1 MRHRVQLL
9 ATTSLV
15 VAIFAGTAHAQSSN
29 SNTIEELVITAEK
42 REQSLQDVPVAVT
55 AFTSEKRDLIG
66 VNTIADMTNFTPGL
80 SYSTQLDRTTLRGVG
95 RNTNVHAADGSVA
108 IYNDGIYTSSTVLA
122 GAKGPI
128 FTDRVEVLRGP
139 QGTLY
144 GRNSIGGAINILSK
158 RPTEDPYAE
167 VRATYANYNR
177 SLLEFAASGPTPI
190 PNVNYRIAGNW
201 DKQTKGWIENIVPG
215 VPDEGNIVDTKVLEG
230 QLQFKF
236 NDNFEGWFTLTGI
249 NWDNGG
255 GGPGSRGTWAPTPY
269 ATYYSGNAAIVSNPG
284 YACRPGAPVTAV
296 VNANP
301 LGCVNPAINDPRK
314 IANAVPYKVALR
326 DTFVFASEWVY
337 HLDTMDLKYLAGGTK
352 YHYYLTGPTPADAV
366 APVTSYT
373 LTSSI
378 AGTVV
383 AGIPINP
390 RYGFDYQEDE
400 RWFSHEL
407 NLSSTGDGALQWLLG
422 LYTFHETYNQPVFTT
437 MFDQAQV
444 AGPYLSAGPLC
455 NLTGG
460 ACAPNPLRRIY
471 DDRPHLDIKSNAVFG
486 QLDWKMTDTLKGTFG
501 LRYSEDHKYGYEA
514 VRLGCFGPAGCA
526 GNFGIIDLTQPNA
539 GVVGNPA
546 ASALKKGVVSVNS
559 YDPATG
565 AATRKYDYTW
575 SAVTGTLGIQWEPD
589 ADTNAY
595 ARYSRGYK
603 GGGFRIGIDTSLG
616 LEPTTDAEHVD
627 AFEIGF
633 KKTFTG
639 LNLQTNMALFYYNYK
654 DAQVPLNVAQTS
666 GGLGQSNAIFY
677 NIPEAISQGF
687 ELETIWQPIDN
698 LQILFNYSYNDA
710 HISESIGTIDPAD
723 PAALD
728 PQARPIISAALCY
741 NTATYGQV
749 AGDPTKP
756 TATTSCAADV
766 FTSPYPSAANKLV
779 PGAPSLSATPTP
791 NGGYQRGQNLS
802 GNQLPNAAKNKIA
815 LNVNYSW
822 QLENSRL
829 IGSISYLW
837 RDEAYGSIFNRSY
850 TKSPSWD
857 QIDARVAWK
866 PDGDKLT
873 VILWG
878 KNLADT
884 LGYEGGAGAGR
895 KAGATPG
902 DLRPNSVEGIATAY
916 PLTPPRTYGIEL
928 QYKFY

>member
-9 ATTSLV
+9 ATTALV
-15 VAIFAGTAHAQSSN
+15 ATIFAGTAHAQGSN

-80 SYSTQLDRTTLRGVG
+80 SYSSQLDRTTLRGVG

-158 RPTEDPYAE
+158 RPTDEPYAE

-177 SLLEFAASGPTPI
+177 SLLEFAVSGPTPI
-190 PNVNYRIAGNW
+190 PNVNYRVAGNW
-201 DKQTKGWIENIVPG
+201 DKQTKGWIDNIIPG
-215 VPDEGNIVDTKVLEG
+215 LPDEGNIIDTKIIEG

-255 GGPGSRGTWAPTPY
+255 GGPGSRQTWAPTPY
-269 ATYYSGNAAIVSNPG
+269 ATYSEVNGAIVANPG
-284 YACRPGAPVTAV
+284 FACRAGSGVTNV

-301 LGCVNPAINDPRK
+301 LGCVNPAVNNPRQ

-326 DTFVFASEWVY
+326 DTFIFASEWVY

-352 YHYYLTGPTPADAV
+352 YHYYLTGPTPADAI

-373 LTSSI
+373 RANGL
-378 AGTVV
+378 V
-383 AGIPINP
+383 INP

-400 RWFSHEL
+400 KWFSHEL

-422 LYTFHETYNQPVFTT
+422 LYTYHETYNQPVFTT
-437 MFDQAQV
+437 LFDQAQ
-444 AGPYLSAGPLC
+444 ASGPFAAPGFACSA
-455 NLTGG
+455 TGG
-460 ACAPNPLRRIY
+460 ICAPNPLRRIY
-471 DDRPHLDIKSNAVFG
+471 DDRPHLEIKSNAIFG
-486 QLDWKMTDTLKGTFG
+486 QLDWKMTETWKGTFG
-501 LRYSEDHKYGYEA
+501 LRYSEDHKFGDEQ
-514 VRLGCFGPAGCA
+514 VRLNCFGPAGCA
-526 GNFGIIDLTQPNA
+526 FAGPLILDLTQPALGVIANPTLA
-539 GVVGNPA
+539 G
-546 ASALKKGVVSVNS
+546 LQKGVVSVNS

-565 AATRKYDYTW
+565 FAQRKYDYSW
-575 SAVTGTLGIQWEPD
+575 SAVTGTLGLQWEPD
-589 ADTNAY
+589 ADTNVY

-616 LEPTTDAEHVD
+616 LTPTTDAEHVD

-633 KKTFTG
+633 KKTFPE
-639 LNLQTNMALFYYNYK
+639 LNLQTNAALFYYNYK
-654 DAQVPLNVAQTS
+654 NAQVPLTVAQTT
-666 GGLGQSNAIFY
+666 GGLGQANSIFY

-710 HISESIGTIDPAD
+710 HITSSQGTIDPAD

-728 PQARPIISAALCY
+728 PQARPVISAAACFSP
-741 NTATYGQV
+741 TYGQV
-749 AGDPTKP
+749 AGG
-756 TATTSCAADV
+756 ARTTPCASDV
-766 FTSPYPSAANKLV
+766 FTSPYPTLN
-779 PGAPSLSATPTP
+779 GAGVTTAVSGNPNP
-791 NGGYQRGQNLS
+791 NGGYQRGQDLN

-815 LNVNYSW
+815 LNVNYTW
-822 QLENSRL
+822 QLESSRL
-829 IGSISYLW
+829 IGSVSYLW

-873 VILWG
+873 LILWG

-895 KAGATPG
+895 KAGSVPVPG
-902 DLRPNSVEGIATAY
+902 APTLRVVEGITSAY